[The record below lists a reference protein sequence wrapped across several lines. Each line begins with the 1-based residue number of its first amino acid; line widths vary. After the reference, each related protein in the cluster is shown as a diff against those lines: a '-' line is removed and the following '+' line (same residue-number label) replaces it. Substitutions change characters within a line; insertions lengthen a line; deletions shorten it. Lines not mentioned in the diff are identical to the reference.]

1 MALPSLLQG
10 ILIYLTQPWPT
21 GKGVHH
27 EGEERG
33 GEDDYSPEE
42 AHPVIPITG
51 PTPAIASSGH
61 PHHRPHSSHRFSSP
75 WRMLPCV
82 LAPMLLRRELK

>member
-42 AHPVIPITG
+42 ADPIIPITA
-51 PTPAIASSGH
+51 PTPAIASPLLGECSPASVRRCFSGGN
-61 PHHRPHSSHRFSSP
+61 
-75 WRMLPCV
+75 
-82 LAPMLLRRELK
+82 